1 MLDHPPVLCYR
12 ASARQ
17 QRTSHPSAS
26 HRARRLDRGVPAAQ
40 ESGDSAAPKPKKEK
54 KKTVVDLERERLMRG
69 DAGAPRPPR
78 APPFEQGTPRRAAAA
93 LAERAAPRVS
103 SDMQVRRARK
113 SRRAK

>member
-17 QRTSHPSAS
+17 QRTPHPSAS

-69 DAGAPRPPR
+69 DAGAPRPAPR
-78 APPFEQGTPRRAAAA
+78 PHVRAGNAAARCGCA
-93 LAERAAPRVS
+93 
-103 SDMQVRRARK
+103 RRAR
-113 SRRAK
+113 